1 MYDTPITM
9 HVNPLIVVETVVIRV
24 TPSRGPREGGTTV
37 TIVGDG
43 LDLGQNTVV
52 QFGDHNCSIVSRL
65 VIGCIVIIM

>member
-1 MYDTPITM
+1 M
-9 HVNPLIVVETVVIRV
+9 